1 MCERKKVLNY
11 FKKMLDCKHRQE
23 ITTKLA
29 KCESNCKVKASQHS
43 YVLKQYCSHQSLM
56 STRCQFAVASRDQTD
71 QGKHAGAGAQ
81 IWQAFAR
88 QSREEMKRLRNQSTN
103 EARHSLLAQSI
114 SPLRRGTRASNDL
127 PASLLRPGMEVDT
140 GNNTHLASSLSDKQR
155 CRAAAD
161 LPLKKNS
168 LSRWGK
174 WKITRLSPVDSFQFH
189 LSANLILCAHIKP
202 VYETKSSGKSK
213 KKKKDIENGGEA
225 AEQTGKCAG
234 GKREELGGLAAL
246 DTRRLWLDI
255 WSQSRW
261 NVRRVMTGM
270 VIGRLWVTP
279 DPKVPKGHS
288 SLNRLWADALS
299 DHGKR

>member
-1 MCERKKVLNY
+1 
-11 FKKMLDCKHRQE
+11 
-23 ITTKLA
+23 
-29 KCESNCKVKASQHS
+29 
-43 YVLKQYCSHQSLM
+43 M

-88 QSREEMKRLRNQSTN
+88 QRREEMKRLRNQSTN

-155 CRAAAD
+155 RRAAAD

-202 VYETKSSGKSK
+202 VYETKSSGKEEKEHWERRGS
-213 KKKKDIENGGEA
+213 GGANRKMCRWE
-225 AEQTGKCAG
+225 EG
-234 GKREELGGLAAL
+234 GAGGLAAL